1 MRAVQADE
9 GGTGFNFSPVGPFL
23 LRDYSNDDVDDLK
36 VLRGLVEEILTDHK
50 FLIPG
55 SMNRLMVQ
63 RSGTPTWTGGL
74 RPRAKRTKTSTRAK
88 DQRHDRHA
96 GEPCRQFSC
105 GRPALLPLGRGH
117 RHVPTELRPLLCR
130 VRA

>member
-63 RSGTPTWTGGL
+63 WHTDLDRGL
-74 RPRAKRTKTSTRAK
+74 KAKSEK
-88 DQRHDRHA
+88 DEDEHPS
-96 GEPCRQFSC
+96 E
-105 GRPALLPLGRGH
+105 RPAS
-117 RHVPTELRPLLCR
+117 
-130 VRA
+130 